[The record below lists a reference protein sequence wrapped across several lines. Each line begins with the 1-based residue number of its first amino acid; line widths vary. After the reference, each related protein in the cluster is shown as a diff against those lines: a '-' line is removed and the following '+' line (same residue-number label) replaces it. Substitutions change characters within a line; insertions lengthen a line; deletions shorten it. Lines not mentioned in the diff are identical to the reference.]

1 MIGSTIAAIA
11 TLSLPLFLPVAG
23 VSINMGLLVSVG
35 MVVGFLSGLLGVGG
49 GFLMTPI
56 LMMIGIPPI
65 VAAASDTNAIV
76 ATSASGVAA
85 HFRLNNVDFKMGGI
99 CLLGGLFGSAIGV
112 QAVKIL
118 RAGGNADLL
127 ISIMYV
133 VVLGGIGGFMVY
145 SSLAKLRRG
154 VMESRI
160 EKAGPHPFI
169 NFMARLPF
177 QMEFGRS
184 GVRHSV
190 LLPFI
195 LCSIVG
201 IMTALMGV
209 GGGFIMVP
217 AMVYLL
223 RMPAHVAVGT
233 DLFQILFTCI
243 GVTLMQA
250 TSNHSVDLVL
260 ALLIAAGSTIG
271 AQMGARASRH
281 MRGEQLLIVLGV
293 LALVVCLKMTVGI
306 VMAPSNPL
314 SGDGA
319 HAMLKAADQNAVL
332 ASVRDFVRSSLWH

>member
-1 MIGSTIAAIA
+1 
-11 TLSLPLFLPVAG
+11 
-23 VSINMGLLVSVG
+23 MGLLVSVG

-250 TSNHSVDLVL
+250 TSNHSVDVVL

-271 AQMGARASRH
+271 AQIGASVSRH

-314 SGDGA
+314 SGVDA
-319 HAMLKAADQNAVL
+319 HAMLKATDQNAVL